1 MFTIF
6 SFLKK
11 LPVKA
16 AKPATIAP
24 IRAVTKINKN
34 GLSVLKIN
42 NDTRCAKIFP
52 LLVLIHKLIIPHNKN
67 KAIKPEINDARCV
80 CGMSMGMMKAT
91 MAMLHHGKYKHTR
104 KLKRMMRIVQVR
116 NFIFR

>member
-1 MFTIF
+1 
-6 SFLKK
+6 
-11 LPVKA
+11 
-16 AKPATIAP
+16 
-24 IRAVTKINKN
+24 
-34 GLSVLKIN
+34 
-42 NDTRCAKIFP
+42 
-52 LLVLIHKLIIPHNKN
+52 VLIHKLIIPHNKN
-67 KAIKPEINDARCV
+67 KATKPEINDARCV